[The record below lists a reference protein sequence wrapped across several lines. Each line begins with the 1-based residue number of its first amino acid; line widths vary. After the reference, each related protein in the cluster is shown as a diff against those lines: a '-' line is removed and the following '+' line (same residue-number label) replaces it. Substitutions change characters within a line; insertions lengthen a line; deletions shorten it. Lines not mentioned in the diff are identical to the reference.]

1 MDALLELIALWNN
14 NTPWGVYVFVFFI
27 SIYLGSFYNVVALR
41 TLSGESI
48 IGTNESSHCVTCGH
62 ELNYFDMVPIF
73 SWLFLKGRCRY
84 CGDKLSP
91 LYPFGEFLTGVAY
104 TIIVWQFGFTLEA
117 IVQVVLITVLILATV
132 TDLKEMIVP
141 DRFTVIGLILVGT
154 LRIVIGQNVGMYFFS
169 GLLSFLFLL
178 LILVLSGGR
187 MGGADVKLY
196 ALIGLAIGID
206 GAIGSLFYASFIGV
220 LVNLPVMIKKK
231 ESLKIPFVPF
241 ITAGI
246 LLIYIHNIYGFLG
259 DLF

>member
-1 MDALLELIALWNN
+1 MQALSELIALWNT
-14 NTPWGVYVFVFFI
+14 NTPWGIYVFVFFI

-48 IGTNESSHCVTCGH
+48 IGTNENSHCTTCGH
-62 ELNYFDMVPIF
+62 ELNYLDMVPIF
-73 SWLFLKGRCRY
+73 SWLFLKGKCRY

-91 LYPFGEFLTGVAY
+91 VYPFGELLTGISY
-104 TIIVWQFGFTLEA
+104 TVIVWQFGFTLEA
-117 IVQVVLITVLILATV
+117 LVQVVLMTVMIWATI

-141 DRFTVIGLILVGT
+141 DRFTVIGLILVGI
-154 LRIVIGQNVGMYFFS
+154 LRLAIGESVSMYFIS

-220 LVNLPVMIKKK
+220 LINLPIMIKKK
-231 ESLKIPFVPF
+231 DSLKIPFVPF

-259 DLF
+259 ELF